1 MAAQLRLVRRRISSV
16 QSIAKIT
23 RAQELIASS
32 RIVRAQQQQRSAE
45 PYARELTRAVEAVL
59 SRSTNVTHPFIQEP
73 ENPSRAAVLILTS
86 DQGFAGAF
94 NANVLRE
101 SGRLRQTLRDG
112 GIEPVLYVA
121 GRKGIG
127 WHRFR
132 ELELE
137 NSWSGFSAA
146 PKYRNAEKISDALL
160 EAFNAGTGEGGVDE
174 IHLVGTDFVS
184 MLTQRPYSRRLLPLE
199 IEVSEEESPSGPLPQ
214 YEFEPGPAEVLDALM
229 PQYVAARIFYA
240 MLEAAA
246 AELASRRRAMK
257 AATDNANVLRESARL
272 RQLLQDRGIEPVLYV
287 AGRKGIAWHRFRELD
302 VAESWSGFSAAPRY
316 RDAQQIATALLEA
329 FNAGRH
335 ESGEGGVDE
344 IHMVSTEF
352 VSMLTQRP
360 AARRILPLQIE
371 DTDEPSPHGPLPQ
384 YEFEPSPPEVF
395 DALMPQYVASRIFY
409 AMLEAAAAELASR
422 RRAMKAATDNASELL
437 ETLTR
442 QANNA
447 RQAEITQEISEIVG
461 GANALADAS
470 ATSE

>member
-32 RIVRAQQQQRSAE
+32 RIVRAQQQMRSAE
-45 PYARELTRAVEAVL
+45 PYARELTRAVEAVI
-59 SRSTNVTHPFIQEP
+59 SRSASVTHPFTTEP

-86 DQGFAGAF
+86 DQGFAGAY

-101 SGRLRQTLRDG
+101 SGRLRRTLDERS
-112 GIEPVLYVA
+112 IEPALYVA

-146 PKYRNAEKISDALL
+146 PQYRNAQEISDALL
-160 EAFNAGTGEGGVDE
+160 EAFNAEQGGVDE
-174 IHLVGTDFVS
+174 IYLVCTDFVS
-184 MLTQRPYSRRLLPLE
+184 MLTQRPAVRRLLPLE
-199 IEVSEEESPSGPLPQ
+199 IEETEEQSPSGPLPQ
-214 YEFEPGPAEVLDALM
+214 YEFEPGPAEVL
-229 PQYVAARIFYA
+229 
-240 MLEAAA
+240 
-246 AELASRRRAMK
+246 
-257 AATDNANVLRESARL
+257 
-272 RQLLQDRGIEPVLYV
+272 
-287 AGRKGIAWHRFRELD
+287 
-302 VAESWSGFSAAPRY
+302 
-316 RDAQQIATALLEA
+316 
-329 FNAGRH
+329 
-335 ESGEGGVDE
+335 
-344 IHMVSTEF
+344 
-352 VSMLTQRP
+352 
-360 AARRILPLQIE
+360 
-371 DTDEPSPHGPLPQ
+371 
-384 YEFEPSPPEVF
+384 

-422 RRAMKAATDNASELL
+422 RRAMKAATDNANDLL

-442 QANNA
+442 EANNA

-461 GANALADAS
+461 GANALAGAS